1 MDAAGAPIPP
11 PYGGQGTAAFPIAI
25 VMAIGFVVT
34 SLILISYYFLVVRCW
49 LRGGGPGSGLLLH
62 RARRDDRH
70 LVERVSAVF
79 FTDHEAKL
87 PGRLDPDAV
96 AALHHNVSCLLYRTD
111 ATGDVHLA
119 RDDHDA
125 SCRDL

>member
-1 MDAAGAPIPP
+1 VT
-11 PYGGQGTAAFPIAI
+11 PYT
-25 VMAIGFVVT
+25 V
-34 SLILISYYFLVVRCW
+34 LILISYYFLIVHGW
-49 LRGGGPGSGLLLH
+49 LHGGGRDRPVPP
-62 RARRDDRH
+62 RAPRGPP
-70 LVERVSAVF
+70 LECVSAVF

-96 AALHHNVSCLLYRTD
+96 AALHHNVSCPLCRTD
-111 ATGDVHLA
+111 ATGGVHLA